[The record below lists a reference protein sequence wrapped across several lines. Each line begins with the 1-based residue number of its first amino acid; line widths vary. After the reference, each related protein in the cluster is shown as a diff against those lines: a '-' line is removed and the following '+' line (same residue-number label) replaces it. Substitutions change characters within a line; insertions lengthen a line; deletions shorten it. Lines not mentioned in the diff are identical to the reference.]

1 MFLRYNVIVKEP
13 IMSSIETIYHF
24 DRNFRPGFARYGDV
38 KLYQIGRRYCSP
50 GEIIGSHVHVDWFE
64 LTVITGGSGTVATGT
79 HESKAGRRVFFIP
92 GGYS

>member
-13 IMSSIETIYHF
+13 IISSIETIYHF

-64 LTVITGGSGTVATGT
+64 LTVITGEPIIS
-79 HESKAGRRVFFIP
+79 P
-92 GGYS
+92 GEQYLRPIWYSFTSP